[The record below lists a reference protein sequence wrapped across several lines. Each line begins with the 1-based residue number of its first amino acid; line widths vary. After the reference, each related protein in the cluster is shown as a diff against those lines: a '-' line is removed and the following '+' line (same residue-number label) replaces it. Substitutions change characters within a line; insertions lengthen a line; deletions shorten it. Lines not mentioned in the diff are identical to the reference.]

1 MSLISSLNYSSWWS
15 SWWTFLCRTLG
26 FRPGQSGRL
35 LVLGLDNAGKTT
47 LLYTLAQ
54 QGSSGSGGSEGGNKS
69 YNNNGTTA
77 NATTMGTQR
86 AFPPTDRPAL
96 SNTFSVPT
104 GGMSGTSSIQFTA
117 WDLGGHEAVRHLWQE
132 YAADGMI
139 AAIVFVVDAADSE
152 RLEEAQYE
160 LDALIHDT
168 IAAASNGASDAA
180 GNADGGNGNGTRLP
194 IAILLNKC
202 DLDTALSTE
211 EIVARLDLD
220 ALQQQTALHNCQL
233 KVFRISVW
241 QRYGY
246 TEALRWIASQLP

>member
-1 MSLISSLNYSSWWS
+1 MSLLSSSSWWS
-15 SWWTFLCRTLG
+15 SWWTFLCRSLG

-54 QGSSGSGGSEGGNKS
+54 QQGSGGSEGGNKS

-77 NATTMGTQR
+77 NDYAAATTTMGTQR

-104 GGMSGTSSIQFTA
+104 GVGGMSGTSSIQFTA

-132 YAADGMI
+132 YASDDMI

-168 IAAASNGASDAA
+168 IAAAASDTN
-180 GNADGGNGNGTRLP
+180 GNSADGGNGTRLP

-211 EIVARLDLD
+211 EIDARLDLD
-220 ALQQQTALHNCQL
+220 ALQQQTTAHNCQL

-246 TEALRWIASQLP
+246 TDALRWIASQLP

>member
-1 MSLISSLNYSSWWS
+1 MSLLSSLNSSSSWWS
-15 SWWTFLCRTLG
+15 TWWTFLCRTLG

-54 QGSSGSGGSEGGNKS
+54 QGSTGSEGDKS
-69 YNNNGTTA
+69 NNINGSNNCNSTS
-77 NATTMGTQR
+77 TMGTQR

-104 GGMSGTSSIQFTA
+104 GVGGTSSIQFTA

-132 YAADGMI
+132 YATDGLI

-160 LDALIHDT
+160 LDALIHDNIT
-168 IAAASNGASDAA
+168 ATASNGNGSDAN
-180 GNADGGNGNGTRLP
+180 GNADGNGLP

-202 DLDTALSTE
+202 DLETALSTE
-211 EIVARLDLD
+211 EIVARLELD
-220 ALQQQTALHNCQL
+220 TLQQQAQTHCQL

-241 QRYGY
+241 QHYGY
-246 TEALRWIASQLP
+246 AEALRWIAAQLP

>member
-1 MSLISSLNYSSWWS
+1 MSLFSSFSYSSWWNT
-15 SWWTFLCRTLG
+15 WWTFLCRSLG

-54 QGSSGSGGSEGGNKS
+54 QGSSGSDSEDSGKSNNHHNKDTNS
-69 YNNNGTTA
+69 T
-77 NATTMGTQR
+77 TTMGSQR

-96 SNTFSVPT
+96 SNTFVVPT
-104 GGMSGTSSIQFTA
+104 GVGGSATSSIQFTA

-132 YAADGMI
+132 YATDGMI

-160 LDALIHDT
+160 LDALIHDNIT
-168 IAAASNGASDAA
+168 AAATASNGNGADAE
-180 GNADGGNGNGTRLP
+180 GNSGGNGLP

-202 DLDTALSTE
+202 DLEAALSTE
-211 EIVARLDLD
+211 EIVARLELD
-220 ALQQQTALHNCQL
+220 ALQKQTHCQL
-233 KVFRISVW
+233 NVFRISVW